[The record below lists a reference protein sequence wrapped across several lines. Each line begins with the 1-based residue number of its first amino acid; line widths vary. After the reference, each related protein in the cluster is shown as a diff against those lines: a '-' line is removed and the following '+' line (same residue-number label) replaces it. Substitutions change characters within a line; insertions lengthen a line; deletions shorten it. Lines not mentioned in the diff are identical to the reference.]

1 MSIEI
6 AKKIK
11 FLHSILYR
19 FTKTVNNILQ
29 IYKNIPINNYI
40 NNGNTIKGDT
50 MKIKKLTKITITI
63 LLFIS
68 IIIIHNVLISNK
80 EIKDNQNQKQ
90 EILSHYSSNILA
102 PKNTK
107 LYIKENNN
115 YIITGILTSSQILK
129 LNSLQVTENTKYF
142 PLETIEGYYINYK
155 DAQKT
160 DKELI
165 EIEKRYKNYIPFN
178 ETIITKE
185 NATYYD
191 NKTPLYKLKKSYKLK
206 VLKKTENAYYTD
218 FNNKLLKILKEDI
231 QEIITENNQT
241 IPTASK
247 IRVIAFHSFYD
258 ENEISEKWCRNSICH
273 NIKDFDQQI
282 KYLKENNYFTLNTS
296 ELEQFIDGE
305 INLPKNSVMITIDDG
320 LMVDRAIKL
329 LDKNKLNATIFLIT
343 SSYKPDN
350 YTQSKYIEFHS
361 HGHNLHTQNICPY
374 GQGGAIKCKNKEY
387 LLDDLKQSST
397 ILGGSQIFCYPFY
410 EYNNYSISVLKE
422 AGYKMAFAGYIDDGY
437 AKVGTDKY
445 QIPRYTIT
453 SDITINKFAQIIK
466 N

>member
-1 MSIEI
+1 
-6 AKKIK
+6 
-11 FLHSILYR
+11 
-19 FTKTVNNILQ
+19 
-29 IYKNIPINNYI
+29 
-40 NNGNTIKGDT
+40 
-50 MKIKKLTKITITI
+50 MKITKITITI

-68 IIIIHNVLISNK
+68 IIIIHNISMNNK
-80 EIKDNQNQKQ
+80 EIKDNQNQKK

-102 PKNTK
+102 PKDTK

-115 YIITGILTSSQILK
+115 YIIAGILTSSQILK

-165 EIEKRYKNYIPFN
+165 EIDQRYKNYIPFN

-191 NKTPLYKLKKSYKLK
+191 NNTPLYKLKKSYKLK
-206 VLKKTENAYYTD
+206 VLKKDENAYYID
-218 FNNKLLKILKEDI
+218 FNNKLLKILKEDV
-231 QEIITENNQT
+231 QEIIKENNQN
-241 IPTASK
+241 IPSTSK

-258 ENEISEKWCRNSICH
+258 ENEESEKWCRNSICH
-273 NIKDFDQQI
+273 NIKDFEQQI

-296 ELEQFIDGE
+296 ELEQFIDGK
-305 INLPKNSVMITIDDG
+305 INLPQNSVMITIDDG

-329 LDKNKLNATIFLIT
+329 LDKNNLNATIFLIT

-350 YTQSKYIEFHS
+350 YTPSKYIEFHS

-397 ILGGSQIFCYPFY
+397 ILGGSKIFCYPFY
-410 EYNNYSISVLKE
+410 EYNNYSISILKE
-422 AGYKMAFAGYIDDGY
+422 AGFKMAFAGYIDDGY